1 MKVERYKMIFTTKIN
16 EELELEKLSN
26 IFFGKKINNEILSD
40 NIRILGHDFVKFNKN
55 KAKLI
60 INNKKNGLK
69 EFINNNKL
77 TNDKIKINILLSKDL
92 SKVNNIFKNCIKLLE
107 FSIYDDFFININDE
121 ESYTFEELFD
131 DNIDY
136 NKDKFGNIYDYIYKK
151 FYNDNDNIYSNC
163 SEIRKREERDSNYSN
178 STIIDIKDNI
188 KIYQYNYYSNMSY
201 MFYNCR
207 SLSSLPDISKI
218 EY

>member
-121 ESYTFEELFD
+121 ESYTFE
-131 DNIDY
+131 
-136 NKDKFGNIYDYIYKK
+136 
-151 FYNDNDNIYSNC
+151 
-163 SEIRKREERDSNYSN
+163 
-178 STIIDIKDNI
+178 
-188 KIYQYNYYSNMSY
+188 
-201 MFYNCR
+201 
-207 SLSSLPDISKI
+207 
-218 EY
+218 